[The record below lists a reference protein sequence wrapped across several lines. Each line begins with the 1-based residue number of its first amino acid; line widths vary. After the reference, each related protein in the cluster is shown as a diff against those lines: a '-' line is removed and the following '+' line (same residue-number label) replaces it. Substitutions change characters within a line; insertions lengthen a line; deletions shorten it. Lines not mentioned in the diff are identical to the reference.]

1 MRFDKAHDEDAV
13 KQLDSKILEVLPLKD
28 NRYLMHCFYQTQLK
42 ILMHFNE
49 SCCKVEFASP
59 EEAKSAAERLKNL
72 IRKTGLRQVDVFA
85 GNTATSSSTKPGI
98 SPTTNILQDT

>member
-28 NRYLMHCFYQTQLK
+28 SRYSTHCLYQTQLK
-42 ILMHFNE
+42 VLMHFNE
-49 SCCKVEFASP
+49 SCCKVEFANP

-85 GNTATSSSTKPGI
+85 GNTATSSSTKPEI
-98 SPTTNILQDT
+98 SPTANILQDT